1 MDFQCLAESI
11 LSGIGGVNNV
21 QRFAHCATRLRI
33 NVYDYSK
40 VSISRLEEESGVIKV
55 VTSGD
60 QLQIIIGSHVGEV
73 YDIVNS
79 ICVDNRVGA
88 SHKSDNNP
96 EQTVAFSECI
106 SIKKIASVLA
116 NIITPLIGPIIAAG
130 LIKAGLAASATFGII
145 SLISWPVA
153 VFYHLHDLLLFFLPL
168 FIAYTASLAFG
179 CSPILMLAIAASLFF
194 VPAGQESAVDF
205 ETMMAGSRIY
215 ATTLFPV
222 ILSILFSSRIEKTL
236 KRFVNQSV
244 SFIIIPLLTLAISI
258 PVSLYILGPLG
269 LWLGKSIAFY
279 YGVIYQGAP
288 VLVCLLI
295 AGVWQISV
303 LAGFH
308 WFFALIMLNTLLL
321 NGNDTALPLLIP
333 AVLGQAGA
341 LLGVWLVNRFRR
353 ESHFGISAVVS
364 AACGLTEPALYKVNL
379 PLRYPFI
386 IGCVSAAAG
395 GIWFGLYHIKIYS
408 FGILGVISLLQTASP
423 DGMESVIQGLIGSA
437 IAFATALCMTI
448 LFMIFRGRGN
458 GRIKIHS
465 K

>member
-1 MDFQCLAESI
+1 MDFQCLAENI
-11 LSGIGGVNNV
+11 ISGVGGVRNV
-21 QRFAHCATRLRI
+21 QRLTHCATRLRI

-40 VSISRLEEESGVIKV
+40 VSIPRLEKEIGVIKV
-55 VTSGD
+55 AKSGE

-73 YDIVNS
+73 YDLVNS
-79 ICVDNRVGA
+79 LYMDNEAGG
-88 SHKSDNNP
+88 SHKSNNNP
-96 EQTVAFSECI
+96 EQAASFSERF
-106 SIKKIASVLA
+106 SLKKVVSVLA
-116 NIITPLIGPIIAAG
+116 NIITPLIGPVIAAG
-130 LIKAGLAASATFGII
+130 LIKAGLAVSAALGII
-145 SLISWPVA
+145 SVVSWPVA
-153 VFYHLHDLLLFFLPL
+153 VFYHLHELLLFFLPL

-179 CSPILMLAIAASLFF
+179 CSPVLMLAIAASLFF
-194 VPAGQESAVDF
+194 VPAGQDSAVDF
-205 ETMMAGSRIY
+205 KTMMAGSRIY

-222 ILSILFSSRIEKTL
+222 ILSMLFSSWIEQTL

-244 SFIIIPLLTLAISI
+244 SFIVIPLLTLAISI

-279 YGVIYQGAP
+279 YGVVYQGAP

-341 LLGVWLVNRFRR
+341 SFGVWLVSRFRR
-353 ESHFGISAVVS
+353 ESHFGISVVVS

-386 IGCVSAAAG
+386 IGCISAAAG

-423 DGMESVIQGLIGSA
+423 DSMESVIQGLIGSA
-437 IAFATALCMTI
+437 IAFTTALCMTI
-448 LFMIFRGRGN
+448 LFMIFRGMSN
-458 GRIKIHS
+458 GG
-465 K
+465 